1 MKKIAFFTTLFLLGC
16 NDPFIDLPPK
26 KAIFTYDKHSFNALH
41 LYRSEDQEI
50 GFKKNPE
57 KLPII
62 FTWSKPIKICFNMGN
77 VNHQLY
83 IYFLDKNKQKIGSYL
98 MTANSKNQ
106 YCPPDKISYAIESIN
121 PL

>member
-1 MKKIAFFTTLFLLGC
+1 MKKFAFFTILFLSGC
-16 NDPFIDLPPK
+16 NDPFINLPPT
-26 KAIFTYDKHSFNALH
+26 KAIFTYEKHSFYALH

-50 GFKKNPE
+50 GFKNNPE
-57 KLPII
+57 KLPVV
-62 FTWSKPIKICFNMGN
+62 FTWSKPINICFNMEN
-77 VNHQLY
+77 VNLELY
-83 IYFLDKNKQKIGSYL
+83 IYYLDKNKQMIGKDL